1 MTWPEI
7 GAALDGTGAVGL
19 VPVGAVEQHGPHL
32 PTGTDTIIASEL
44 CDRAAERS
52 GAIALP
58 AIGLGCSFGHG
69 PTFPGTLSLSPES
82 LVAVIRQYAEW
93 AAASGLVKL
102 LFVNCHMGNT
112 PALLSA
118 TDHFRLAR
126 PDLQTGL
133 INWWEATPEIN
144 AATVADGQDLH
155 ANRAETSLMLAVA
168 PELVREELLGSSDDP
183 DRTEDLVF
191 RYNASSLSRN
201 GVTGR
206 PSEASRELGEQLLE
220 AILVEIASRAAR
232 GRTEEPPLGRSQT
245 PRFTSF

>member
-1 MTWPEI
+1 
-7 GAALDGTGAVGL
+7 
-19 VPVGAVEQHGPHL
+19 
-32 PTGTDTIIASEL
+32 
-44 CDRAAERS
+44 
-52 GAIALP
+52 
-58 AIGLGCSFGHG
+58 
-69 PTFPGTLSLSPES
+69 
-82 LVAVIRQYAEW
+82 
-93 AAASGLVKL
+93 
-102 LFVNCHMGNT
+102 MGNT

-126 PDLQTGL
+126 PDLQTG
-133 INWWEATPEIN
+133 IVNWWEATPEVN

-168 PELVREELLGSSDDP
+168 PELVRQELLGAADDP

-206 PSEASRELGEQLLE
+206 PSEASLELGEQLVE
-220 AILVEIASRAAR
+220 TITAEIASRAER